1 MSIYNDLV
9 RTSFP
14 DASKERLDEIYS
26 NSSDALS
33 GILTGLESVGN
44 LMFWATDNDSCNYSE
59 EMAANDLRN
68 IGDMLMNIMPIARTL
83 QDNSANARAQLR
95 TMERRAGNKLPVKDS
110 DEQNSN

>member
-44 LMFWATDNDSCNYSE
+44 LMFWATDNDHV
-59 EMAANDLRN
+59 
-68 IGDMLMNIMPIARTL
+68 ITVKKWQLMIYGILATC
-83 QDNSANARAQLR
+83 
-95 TMERRAGNKLPVKDS
+95 
-110 DEQNSN
+110 